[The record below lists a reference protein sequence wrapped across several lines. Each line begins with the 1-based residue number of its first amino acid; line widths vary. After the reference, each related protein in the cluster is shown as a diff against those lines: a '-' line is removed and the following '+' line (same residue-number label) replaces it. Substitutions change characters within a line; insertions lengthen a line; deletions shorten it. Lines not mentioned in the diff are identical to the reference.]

1 MKKLLLLGAA
11 ALMLASCARKLTLND
26 YTIVV
31 PQSPTAIEAR
41 AAAELQRYLEAIS
54 GSQLPIL
61 SDTAAAAEHEILIGA
76 TNRASYDSLASLG
89 EDGFAIR
96 TLGDRLAIQ
105 GGPRKGTLY
114 GVYALL
120 EEYFG
125 VRHYTPQV
133 EIVPRQAR
141 LTVPADLNNV
151 QVPAFTQR
159 YVSGLPLD
167 TLTND
172 WLRRNQTPDGKLE
185 NWGLFVHT
193 FDVLLPHELFET
205 HPEYFALVKGRR
217 GKTQPCLSNPAVLE
231 IICDNLGR
239 AMAENPETQ
248 FWSVSSNDNFQ
259 YCQCEHCAAIDAEE
273 GSPAGSVIRF
283 VNKVAERFP
292 DKTISTL
299 GYQYT
304 RKAPK
309 TKPAPNVNIMFCSIE
324 CNRAMPIAEDSTS
337 ADFCRDMEDW
347 ARLTDNIFV
356 WDYAVSF
363 NELQRPFPNWYV
375 LQPNIRYFA
384 KNHVKTFFEQC
395 CGRQGGEFCE
405 MRSYIVS
412 KLLWDPEQDFGALM
426 DDFLDGY
433 YGKGAPYIRRY
444 IDLICR
450 NMQQSGQWL
459 GIHRYAVEYADTWLS
474 ADKMDQYLALMD
486 QAVEATADD
495 PEVQTRVKI
504 ARKPLYFAAMEIGRN
519 DPYGPRG
526 LLEEKDGKWQA
537 KQQWLDR
544 LDEFTELCKQ
554 QGVWRVTEHHS
565 TPDEY
570 RDQMLYMAQVQQ
582 EGNLAY
588 RKPVT
593 SSFPV
598 SEKRNGQGQG
608 LPLLTDGMHGTQIW
622 ITQWLGFYEPEVEL
636 TVDLENVETVK
647 HIDSHHLQVLWESAF
662 LPERI
667 EAFTSVDGKT
677 FTPAGTPV
685 AHTVTKDPFYG
696 TKLYNF
702 DFAPREA
709 RYVKLRVHSMDIC
722 PVWHYYSGDD
732 ALMFIDEIVVR

>member
-1 MKKLLLLGAA
+1 MKKLFLWGTLALL
-11 ALMLASCARKLTLND
+11 LASCSGKLTLND
-26 YTIVV
+26 YTIVI
-31 PQSPTAIEAR
+31 PNQATETETR
-41 AAAELQRYLEAIS
+41 AATELQRYLKTIS
-54 GSQLPIL
+54 DCELPIVR
-61 SDTAAAAEHEILIGA
+61 DTAAAIDHEILIGG
-76 TNRASYDSLASLG
+76 TNRATYAQLDSLG
-89 EDGFAIR
+89 PDGFAIR
-96 TLGDRLAIQ
+96 TLGPKLAIQ

-120 EEYFG
+120 EDYFG
-125 VRHYTPQV
+125 VRHYTPQA
-133 EIVPRQAR
+133 ETVPRKAR
-141 LTVPADLNNV
+141 LTLPATLNDI
-151 QVPAFTQR
+151 QVPVFTER

-172 WLRRNQTPDGKLE
+172 WLRLSQTPDGE
-185 NWGLFVHT
+185 RDNWGLFVHT
-193 FDVLLPHELFET
+193 FDILLPHELYET

-217 GKTQPCLSNPAVLE
+217 SKTQPCLSNPAVLE
-231 IICDNLGR
+231 IICQNL
-239 AMAENPETQ
+239 AKEIAKNPDAQ
-248 FWSVSSNDNFQ
+248 YWSVSSNDNFQ

-283 VNKVAERFP
+283 VNQVAERFP

-347 ARLTDNIFV
+347 ARLTDNIFM

-375 LQPNIRYFA
+375 LQPNIQYFA
-384 KNHVKTFFEQC
+384 SHGVKTFFEQC
-395 CGRQGGEFCE
+395 CGIQGGELCE
-405 MRSYIVS
+405 MRSYVVS
-412 KLLWDPEQDFGALM
+412 KLLWDPYQDFDALM
-426 DDFLDGY
+426 NEFLNGY
-433 YGKGAPYIRRY
+433 YGQGGPYIRQY
-444 IDLICR
+444 IDLICH
-450 NMQQSGQWL
+450 NMQESGQWL
-459 GIHRYAVEYADTWLS
+459 GLHRYAAEYADTWLS
-474 ADKMDQYLALMD
+474 ADKMEQYLALMD

-495 PEVQTRVKI
+495 PEIQTRVKI
-504 ARKPLYFAAMEIGRN
+504 ARKSLYFAAMEISRK

-526 LLEEKDGKWQA
+526 FLEEKDGKWQA
-537 KQQWLDR
+537 KQEWLDR
-544 LDEFTELCKQ
+544 LDEFTELCKK

-570 RDQMLYMAQVQQ
+570 RNQMLYMAQVQQ

-593 SSFPV
+593 SNVPV
-598 SEKRNGQGQG
+598 SEKRDGQGQG
-608 LPLLTDGMHGTQIW
+608 LPLLTDGLHGTQIW
-622 ITQWLGFYEPEVEL
+622 ITQWLGFYQPTVEL
-636 TVDLENVETVK
+636 TVDLEKVETVR
-647 HIDSHHLQVLWESAF
+647 HVDSHHLQILWESAF

-667 EAFTSVDGKT
+667 EAFTSIDGQH
-677 FTPAGTPV
+677 FSQAGQAVT
-685 AHTVTKDPFYG
+685 HTVTKDPFFG
-696 TKLYNF
+696 TKLYTF
-702 DFAPREA
+702 DFEPRQA
-709 RYVKLRVHSMDIC
+709 RYVKLKINSMDIC